1 MGRAHRGQSRD
12 PRRTLRTPS
21 QTQTSFSWT
30 CFFLC
35 LSSQGLSVFV
45 APFLSSI
52 HTVFPALS
60 SKRKSELGG
69 KKSTNL
75 VTFCQWWSWPL
86 NSLKDGGWNKQLH
99 TCAHMWSAGL
109 RLYTWWTSSLLWL
122 WEMSLIDLNHC
133 PPAPQLSFIPT
144 SLSERTC
151 YFSPQ
156 DNSLTHPEIQPR
168 SSHLFQLLSR
178 KGHAISPPRT
188 IPWLTQRSSQY
199 RIKQLL
205 DSEEHP
211 WCLQDRLWEDS
222 LRELD
227 HSYI

>member
-12 PRRTLRTPS
+12 PRRTLPTPS

-69 KKSTNL
+69 EKSTNL

-144 SLSERTC
+144 SLSERT
-151 YFSPQ
+151 
-156 DNSLTHPEIQPR
+156 
-168 SSHLFQLLSR
+168 
-178 KGHAISPPRT
+178 KGRAISPPRT